1 MLMAT
6 IVLQAA
12 GSFLGG
18 MLGSA
23 GSAIGSAAGA
33 LAGYVIDRALI
44 DSTKRYEGPRL
55 TTAQPFTA
63 EEGASLPRLYG
74 TVRTAGTLI
83 WATRFEEQ
91 STTTRQGAK
100 GGPKTT
106 SYSYFANAAF
116 ALCEGPIAGVRRI
129 WADGREVDRNEV
141 EIRIYPGSEDQ
152 LVDPLIEA
160 KQGEG
165 NAPAYRGTAYAV
177 LERFPIDEYGR
188 RIPQFQFEV
197 IRTAGELNSR
207 IKSVALIP
215 GSTEYGLATTLVRR
229 TIAPGEAEAVNR
241 HMLTAGTDL
250 EASLDELQMLCPNL
264 KMVSLVVTWFGT
276 DLRAGHCKIRPM
288 VTHSNPEG
296 LSMAWRVSGV
306 GREEAQVV
314 SRNEGEAAYGGT
326 PTDRSV
332 MEAIAAIRNRGLKV
346 AFYPFIM
353 MDIPAGN
360 ELPNPH
366 ADGAQPP
373 YPWRGRITCHPAPGR
388 PGTPDK
394 TAPARAEIEA
404 LAGTALPSQFL
415 PSEDTV
421 RFTGDAEEWG
431 YRRFLLHYA
440 HLAQSAGG
448 VDAFLIGSELRG
460 LTTVRDGENRFPF
473 VELLEELAAEA
484 RAILGPDPI
493 ITYGADWTEYFGHQP
508 ADGSGDVFF
517 HLDSLWAHPAITAVG
532 IDNYM
537 PLSDWR
543 DQDVGGGNPDGFTGP
558 YDLQGLKA
566 GIVSGEGFDWYYAS
580 EADRLLRR
588 RAPITDGAYGKPWV
602 FRYKDLVGWWS
613 NRHINRIGGVEADTP
628 TVWVPQ
634 SKPIHFTELGCAA
647 IDKGPNQ
654 PNVFADPK
662 SVESASPYFSNGGR
676 SDLAQYRF
684 LLAHYQHWQDGGA
697 AANPVSSIYGGPM
710 VDVDAINIW
719 AWDARPFPAFP
730 LQGSVWGDGGNWWG
744 GHWLNG
750 RLSGVPVDALIAGI
764 LEDHRLPPADTAR
777 ADGMVAG
784 YAVGNPTTARA
795 AIEPIATVF
804 GIGAVD
810 GDDGL
815 VFATEGAGAGEAL
828 LLDELVMEEER
839 ETIERVREPDHALPA
854 LAQIDFTDPMNN
866 HQSATAAADYVG
878 AKGSDTTFIRFPGAL
893 AVGEAN
899 SLVRGIL
906 RRAWDG
912 REQVTFALPAS
923 ERRVEP
929 GSIVR
934 LPGEAE
940 GPDYLVNEV
949 EDGLTRL
956 VRARRIVRVAA
967 APAREV
973 ESPGTGTGGIFVP
986 GKPHAIFLDLPL
998 RTSQDLPQDQ
1008 LRLAARTVPWR
1019 SQAVLA
1025 SPEETGFSLRTTLTR
1040 RATMGVLEQALSG
1053 GAVEGRIDRSADVVA
1068 RLWDGELQ
1076 SISRMQM
1083 LNGANAAAIRS
1094 LTGAWEILQFEE
1106 AEEIAASVWRLSGL
1120 LRGQLG
1126 TNEAMAAGAEI
1137 GAPFVLLDEAVA
1149 PAGLKAEEIGL
1160 ELNWRIGPAGY
1171 DISGDKFVL
1180 TTAIGGMR
1188 ALRPLSPVHLK
1199 AKLRDGDLQLSWTR
1213 RGRVNADNWLG
1224 EDIPLGEDRE
1234 AYRIDIAPMGG
1245 EALRSEIVY
1254 APAWTF
1260 TAAMQA
1266 MDFPE
1271 QPAAIDVTIRQLSAA
1286 IGAGTPL
1293 RRTIRLA

>member
-1 MLMAT
+1 MAT

-106 SYSYFANAAF
+106 SYSYFVNAAF

-129 WADGREVDRNEV
+129 WADGRELDRNEV
-141 EIRIYPGSEDQ
+141 EIRIHPGSEDQ
-152 LVDPLIEA
+152 LADPLIEA

-188 RIPQFQFEV
+188 RIPQLQFEV
-197 IRTAGELNSR
+197 IRPVGELNDR
-207 IKSVALIP
+207 IRSISLIP
-215 GSTEYGLATTLVRR
+215 GSTEYGLATTPVRR
-229 TIAPGEAEAVNR
+229 AVAPGEAEALNR
-241 HMLTAGTDL
+241 HVLTAGTDL

-264 KMVSLVVTWFGT
+264 KTVSLVVTWFGT
-276 DLRAGHCKIRPM
+276 DLRAGHCRIRPM

-296 LSMAWRVSGV
+296 LSMAWRVSGLE
-306 GREEAQVV
+306 REEAQVV
-314 SRNEGEAAYGGT
+314 SLNNGEAAYGGT

-332 MEAIAAIRNRGLKV
+332 KEAIAAIRSRGLKV
-346 AFYPFIM
+346 ALYPFIM

-360 ELPNPH
+360 DLPNPH
-366 ADGAQPP
+366 ADGAQPS

-388 PGTPDK
+388 SGTPDK
-394 TAPARAEIEA
+394 TAAARGEIEA
-404 LAGTALPSQFL
+404 FAGTAMPSQFL
-415 PSEDTV
+415 PSGDTV
-421 RFTGDAEEWG
+421 RFIGDQDEWG

-448 VDAFLIGSELRG
+448 VDAFLIGSEMRG
-460 LTTVRDGENRFPF
+460 LTTLRDAENRFPF
-473 VELLEELAAEA
+473 VELLEQLAAET
-484 RAILGPDPI
+484 RTILGPDTI

-517 HLDSLWAHPAITAVG
+517 HLDGLWAHPAINAVG

-543 DQDVGGGNPDGFTGP
+543 DQDIGGGNPDGFTGP
-558 YDLQGLKA
+558 YDLEALKA
-566 GIVSGEGFDWYYAS
+566 GITSGEGFEWYYAS
-580 EADRLLRR
+580 EADRFLRR
-588 RAPITDGAYGKPWV
+588 RTPISDGAYDKPWIY
-602 FRYKDLVGWWS
+602 RYKDLVGWWS
-613 NRHINRIGGVEADTP
+613 NRHFNRIGGIETSTP
-628 TVWVPQ
+628 TAWEPQ

-684 LLAHYQHWQDGGA
+684 LLAHHRHWQDGGA
-697 AANPVSSIYGGPM
+697 AANPISPIYGGPM

-730 LQGSVWGDGGNWWG
+730 LQGSVWGDGGNWWS

-750 RLSGVPVDALIAGI
+750 RLSSVSVDALIAAI
-764 LEDHRLPPADTAR
+764 LKDHHLPPADTAR

-795 AIEPIATVF
+795 AIEPVATVF

-810 GDDGL
+810 GDHGL

-828 LLDELVMEEER
+828 VLDELVVEDGR
-839 ETIERVREPDHALPA
+839 ETVERVREPDHALPA
-854 LAQIDFTDPMNN
+854 LVQIDFTDPMNN
-866 HQSATAAADYVG
+866 HQSGTASADYVG
-878 AKGSDTTFIRFPGAL
+878 AKGSDTTFIHFPGAL

-899 SLVRGIL
+899 SLVRAIL

-912 REQVTFALPAS
+912 REQVTFVLPAS
-923 ERRVEP
+923 ERWVEP

-934 LPGEAE
+934 LPGETE

-956 VRARRIVRVAA
+956 VRARRIVRIA
-967 APAREV
+967 APPAGEV
-973 ESPGTGTGGIFVP
+973 KSPGTGAGGTTVP
-986 GKPHAIFLDLPL
+986 GKPHAILLDLPL
-998 RTSQDLPQDQ
+998 RTSRDIPQDQ
-1008 LRLAARTVPWR
+1008 LRLAARAAPWR

-1025 SPEETGFSLRTTLTR
+1025 SPENTGFALRSTLTR
-1040 RATMGVLEQALSG
+1040 RATMGVLQQALS
-1053 GAVEGRIDRSADVVA
+1053 AASTEGRIDRARQVVV

-1076 SISRMQM
+1076 SVSRMQM
-1083 LNGANAAAIRS
+1083 LHGSNAAAIRS
-1094 LTGAWEILQFEE
+1094 LSGAWEIIQFEQ
-1106 AEEIAASVWRLSGL
+1106 AEEIAPSVWRLSNL

-1126 TNEAMAAGAEI
+1126 TSDAMAAGAEN
-1137 GAPFVLLDEAVA
+1137 GAPFVFLDEAVA

-1171 DISGDKFVL
+1171 GISDDKFL
-1180 TTAIGGMR
+1180 LATAAGGIR
-1188 ALRPLSPVHLK
+1188 ALLPLSPVHLK
-1199 AKLRDGDLQLSWTR
+1199 ARNANGDLHLSWIR
-1213 RGRVNADNWLG
+1213 RGRIDADNWLG
-1224 EDIPLGEDRE
+1224 EDIPLGEERE
-1234 AYRIDIAPMGG
+1234 TYRVDVAPVGG
-1245 EALRSEIVY
+1245 EPVRSEIVFM
-1254 APAWTF
+1254 PAWTL
-1260 TAAMQA
+1260 TAAMMA
-1266 MDFPE
+1266 LDFPE
-1271 QPAAIDVTIRQLSAA
+1271 RPAAIDLTIRQVSAA
-1286 IGAGTPL
+1286 VGAGIPL
-1293 RRTIRLA
+1293 RRTIWLA